1 MQQCT
6 THGILVARSINRSQT
21 QYPSIEENIWDLQ
34 RKTGVKGTSTS
45 ASSSD
50 KVPKDTDNVKEDDVS
65 EQSNKGHG
73 RYSADDYVAAEV
85 HKVSDERYY
94 PGAHCLH
101 VDCKG
106 RLYLWNKPSK
116 VIRLLGQPMAR
127 VVRYDREVYRC
138 GLCLTLFT
146 VPLPK
151 ESGKDVYSDSFKAVL
166 AVNHYVF
173 GLPFY
178 RIAKYH
184 EAQGIPLPTSN
195 QFACMETVFN
205 HVLPVYQAL
214 QRTAANGELVQYDDT
229 TAKVQSLVLE
239 NQALEEKARRGIF
252 TTAALS
258 KVGDNEVVLVF
269 TGRSHGGENITAL
282 LRKRDTELGSVI
294 LMSDALSRN
303 RIKDESIAEQTQVSY
318 CLTHARRYFFEC
330 KDVYPKVC
338 QPVLNWIGQVYR
350 HERHCKTHGYTPE
363 QRLHYHRR
371 HSKPIMKQL
380 RRFLEQCVRKRWAEP
395 NSSAGKAINYM
406 RNHFRELTLFLS
418 VLGAVLDNN
427 DSERLIKIA
436 PVMYRKNSQQ
446 YRTTYGAMVGDMLMS
461 VLFTA
466 QYAGVDPVD
475 YLQSLLL
482 HKDELQQRA
491 NDWLPWHYKDTLN
504 TKALAKAA

>member
-178 RIAKYH
+178 VVRWDGKTPSPSGEHFSTITKWNTSMA
-184 EAQGIPLPTSN
+184 PTAS
-195 QFACMETVFN
+195 T
-205 HVLPVYQAL
+205 
-214 QRTAANGELVQYDDT
+214 
-229 TAKVQSLVLE
+229 
-239 NQALEEKARRGIF
+239 I
-252 TTAALS
+252 
-258 KVGDNEVVLVF
+258 
-269 TGRSHGGENITAL
+269 
-282 LRKRDTELGSVI
+282 
-294 LMSDALSRN
+294 
-303 RIKDESIAEQTQVSY
+303 
-318 CLTHARRYFFEC
+318 
-330 KDVYPKVC
+330 
-338 QPVLNWIGQVYR
+338 
-350 HERHCKTHGYTPE
+350 
-363 QRLHYHRR
+363 
-371 HSKPIMKQL
+371 
-380 RRFLEQCVRKRWAEP
+380 
-395 NSSAGKAINYM
+395 
-406 RNHFRELTLFLS
+406 
-418 VLGAVLDNN
+418 
-427 DSERLIKIA
+427 
-436 PVMYRKNSQQ
+436 
-446 YRTTYGAMVGDMLMS
+446 
-461 VLFTA
+461 
-466 QYAGVDPVD
+466 
-475 YLQSLLL
+475 
-482 HKDELQQRA
+482 
-491 NDWLPWHYKDTLN
+491 
-504 TKALAKAA
+504 